1 MPPQASACSDIIYIL
16 YPSFMGHKYGSRTTF
31 ARLASRT
38 CVLHE
43 PCKCPVIASLEA
55 RIPALH
61 RLPSILK
68 RKKLLQ

>member
-1 MPPQASACSDIIYIL
+1 
-16 YPSFMGHKYGSRTTF
+16 MGHKYGSRTTL

-61 RLPSILK
+61 RLASIPK

>member
-1 MPPQASACSDIIYIL
+1 ME
-16 YPSFMGHKYGSRTTF
+16 HKYGSRTTL